1 MEEQIKNLSD
11 IEVNLTPLMMAM
23 AIPISFAIQ
32 FIKALANKLEF
43 FRAEEIKKSLF
54 PIVSIALTVG
64 AYWLAGIQEY
74 LLAGIVMG
82 LAASGGYQAFNGTA
96 KLIKKNGGTA
106 IIIVCA
112 MLLIF
117 GCSQVQMSPAYQQEL
132 YMSNVLVQSLNA
144 DCQAGDPNA
153 CKEGLNESAQILQ
166 LLVDAVEGRAP
177 IEGETQ

>member
-1 MEEQIKNLSD
+1 MEEQKQWWQSK
-11 IEVNLTPLMMAM
+11 TM
-23 AIPISFAIQ
+23 
-32 FIKALANKLEF
+32 
-43 FRAEEIKKSLF
+43 
-54 PIVSIALTVG
+54 
-64 AYWLAGIQEY
+64 W
-74 LLAGIVMG
+74 AGIVTLAIGILGTTG
-82 LAASGGYQAFNGTA
+82 LASLEGEQDVLVEKIMQIVTAVAGFIAIYGRITA
-96 KLIKKNGGTA
+96 KTTISKKNSGA
-106 IIIVCA
+106 KILILFV
-112 MLLIF
+112 LLPVV